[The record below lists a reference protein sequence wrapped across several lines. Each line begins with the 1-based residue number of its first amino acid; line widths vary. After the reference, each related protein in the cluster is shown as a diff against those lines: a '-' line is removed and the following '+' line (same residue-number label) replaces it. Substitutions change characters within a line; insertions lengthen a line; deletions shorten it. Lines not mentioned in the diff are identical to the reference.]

1 MERIQTL
8 PLNFTKCL
16 FVILLSWSVVSYS
29 QNFAGFDPD
38 TVKAQKF
45 DTGKM
50 WTFDYPP
57 VEYLQETYNFS
68 PSSEWLEDVRLSALR
83 IPGCTASFISED
95 GLIMTNH
102 HCAEG
107 LKRRIQK
114 EGEDLSKTG
123 FYAASLEEERPL
135 NNYYADQL
143 VLIVDVTDEIVN
155 AFNQGENEE
164 DKIAK
169 RDAKIDELESAYSED
184 TQLNC
189 QVVSL
194 YNGGKYS
201 LYGFKRYTDIR
212 MVFIPEE
219 RIGYFGGDYDNFTYP
234 RYNLDFSFLRIYE
247 NGEPLK
253 SEHYFKFSQNPPPE
267 NDVVFTVGNPGST
280 QRLSTVAQLEFARD
294 FSYRNIAYNMDHA
307 YKRAEEYKK
316 KYPERAAEFQ
326 RIMDRLGNSQKS
338 LTNTYKGLLN
348 PYLIA
353 RKKAFEN
360 DLKER
365 INSNTSL
372 AEKYGNIWDAIR
384 ETLSE
389 MREIAPRLYA
399 YQLNNFFSSAYFFI
413 AKDVVKFAR
422 QMQLPENEREEE
434 YRGGKV
440 DSLIE
445 NFYPK
450 NFDKLIQDSRLE
462 IQIGYIILN
471 LGKDN
476 DLVQHMFNEK
486 ESWAAVDYVLN
497 KSQISTPEKL
507 AKFLKED
514 PDKILS
520 SDDPFIYFI
529 LNTQDEI
536 LEIQK
541 KAQEITDTEDVLT
554 NMLGQAMFE
563 VYGTSIP
570 PDANFT
576 LRLSDGLLAGFEY
589 NGTIAPVKT
598 TFHGMYDRYYSFDG
612 EYPWDLPERWINP
625 GNEFDRNTVFNFIST
640 NDIVGGNSGSAVIDR
655 NAEVVGAAFDGN
667 IQSLNGNFIFLPG
680 ENRCV
685 AVATVAIL
693 EALKNIYHAGNL
705 VEELKSGGI
714 VK

>member
-384 ETLSE
+384 ETRGE

-413 AKDVVKFAR
+413 ARDAVKFAR
-422 QMQLPENEREEE
+422 QMQLPENEREGE

-462 IQIGYIILN
+462 IQIGYLILN